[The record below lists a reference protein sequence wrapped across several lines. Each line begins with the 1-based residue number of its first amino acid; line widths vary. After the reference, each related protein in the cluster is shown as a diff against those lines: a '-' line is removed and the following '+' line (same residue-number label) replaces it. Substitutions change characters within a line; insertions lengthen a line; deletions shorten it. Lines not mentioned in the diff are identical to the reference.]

1 MKTLLFKLYILLS
14 AVIMIQSC
22 QQRDRYVVFSGY
34 AQGGTWAVKANMK
47 GVKVRDAAVKAH
59 LDSILVR
66 IDRSLS
72 GYNRNSLL
80 SAFNAGKTISPDS
93 LFVDIY
99 ERAVAVYD
107 VTGGCVDV
115 AAAPLYDIWG
125 FGFKSGEMPSAELV
139 ARTLSQCGMP
149 RLRREMGDVIASD
162 GSLAPASLLLES
174 SKLHLDSSH
183 LQSGPSN
190 CSRQS
195 VSSQSAWQSDSP
207 VSEILPQLNYNA
219 IAQGYS
225 CDVVAEYLYSIGVKD
240 MMVDIGE
247 IYCDGLNPSCNR
259 WTIGIDSPVDGN
271 NTPGENLQAIFRV
284 PEGPHGV
291 VTSGNYRKFY
301 VKDGKKYAHTVD
313 PRTGYPV
320 AHSLLSATILAPDAT
335 LADAYATY
343 CMVLGL
349 EESQDFIL
357 SQPEVEGCLI
367 YDNSGNFQIWTSPGF
382 QLSE

>member
-47 GVKVRDAAVKAH
+47 GVKVRDAEVKAH

-174 SKLHLDSSH
+174 SKSHLDSSH

-247 IYCDGLNPSCNR
+247 IYCDGLNPSGNR

-382 QLSE
+382 QLTE